1 MTGVRTVLLIWAGLL
16 MAFMIAPIALV
27 ILFSFSS
34 SALISLPI
42 DSLTLDWYRKL
53 FATKAFHD
61 SLTNSFMIAG
71 TVAVASTA
79 IGTAAA
85 IGISRMRARPMAAS
99 LAIVCMPIMFPG
111 LMTGI
116 VLLSYYVSIGLKLS
130 LLTVIMSHVVV
141 TQPFV
146 VLVVY
151 ARMSTF
157 DFTMLESAR
166 DLGATPLKAFLTVTF
181 PIISSAVIGAALL
194 AAAYSIDDFVITF
207 FTIGSGNTLPTL
219 VWGMIR
225 TTLDPRVNAIAT
237 ILILVTIAST
247 VLALRLSRYRG

>member
-1 MTGVRTVLLIWAGLL
+1 MRTLLLSWAVLL
-16 MAFMIAPIALV
+16 MTFMIAPIALV

-34 SALISLPI
+34 NPLISFPI
-42 DSLTLDWYRKL
+42 GELTFDWYRKL
-53 FATKAFHD
+53 FGTKAFQD
-61 SLTNSFMIAG
+61 ALGNSLIIAG
-71 TVAVASTA
+71 SVALTSAVV
-79 IGTAAA
+79 GTSAA
-85 IGISRMRARPMAAS
+85 IGIARMPAGAMTAS
-99 LAIVCMPIMFPG
+99 LALVCLPIMFPG

-116 VLLSYYVSIGLKLS
+116 VLLSFYVSVGIKLS
-130 LLTVIMSHVVV
+130 LFTVVLSHLVV

-146 VLVVY
+146 ILVVY

-157 DFTMLESAR
+157 DFTMLDSAR
-166 DLGATPLKAFLTVTF
+166 DLGATAMAAFWTVTF
-181 PIISSAVIGAALL
+181 PVISSAVIGATLL

-225 TTLDPRVNAIAT
+225 TSLDPRVNAIAT

-247 VLALRLSRYRG
+247 VLAIRLSRYRG

>member
-1 MTGVRTVLLIWAGLL
+1 MRTLLLSWAGLL

-27 ILFSFSS
+27 VLFSFSS
-34 SALISLPI
+34 NPLISFPI
-42 DSLTLDWYRKL
+42 GDLTFDWYRKL
-53 FATKAFHD
+53 FATKAFQD
-61 SLTNSFMIAG
+61 ALSNSLIIAG
-71 TVAVASTA
+71 SVALTSAVV
-79 IGTAAA
+79 GTSAA
-85 IGISRMRARPMAAS
+85 IGIARMPPRAMAAS
-99 LAIVCMPIMFPG
+99 LALVCLPIMFPG

-116 VLLSYYVSIGLKLS
+116 VLLSFYVSIGMKLS
-130 LLTVIMSHVVV
+130 LLTVILSHLVV

-146 VLVVY
+146 ILVVY

-157 DFTMLESAR
+157 DFTMLDSAR
-166 DLGATPLKAFLTVTF
+166 DLGATPFAAFRTVTF
-181 PIISSAVIGAALL
+181 PVISSAVIGATLL
-194 AAAYSIDDFVITF
+194 AAAYSIDDFVVTF

-247 VLALRLSRYRG
+247 VLAIRLSRYRG